1 MFQTN
6 VVTFPEVVPMT
17 KVNGKKKQ
25 IGLMGGTFNPIHT
38 AHLMVADQVG
48 QKLGFDEV
56 HLIPSYLPPHVDEKK
71 AIDSQHRLKM
81 VELATE
87 DNPNLVIDQ
96 RELRRQGKSYTYDT
110 MKELIAEDPE
120 ADYYFIIGGDEV
132 AYLPKWH
139 KIDELIQM
147 VHFVGVSR
155 PGFPQESN
163 YPIIWV
169 DVPQIQLSSSYI
181 RQQVKQGCSIRYLVT
196 EKVREYIA
204 EEGLYLD
211 EL

>member
-17 KVNGKKKQ
+17 KVNGKKRQ

-71 AIDSQHRLKM
+71 AIASQHRLKM

-132 AYLPKWH
+132 AYLPKWY
-139 KIDELIQM
+139 KIDELVQM

-155 PGFPQESN
+155 PGYPQESN

-181 RQQVKQGCSIRYLVT
+181 RQQVKQGCSIRYLVP